1 MQVPLKNM
9 AGETVGEVE
18 LQDEIFAVA
27 ANEVVMHQALIR
39 QLASGRRGTAST
51 KGRSEVR
58 GGGRKPWKQK
68 GTGRARHGS
77 IRSPIWR
84 GGGIAHGPKPRSFD
98 QKMPRKMRR
107 LALRSALSVKAAQEQ
122 IVVLK
127 ALEMDRPRTKEMVS
141 LLERLSVPSSALVLL
156 PEKNE
161 TVERSAANLSDVTT
175 LQASYLNV
183 RDLLGHEHLVISQP
197 ALATIETILGS
208 K

>member
-9 AGETVGEVE
+9 AGETVGEVW

-39 QLASGRRGTAST
+39 QLAGGRRGSAST

-84 GGGIAHGPKPRSFD
+84 GGGIVHGPKPRSYA

-122 IVVLK
+122 IVVLEV
-127 ALEMDRPRTKEMVS
+127 LEMDRPRTQEMVS

-156 PEKNE
+156 SEKNE

-197 ALATIETILGS
+197 ALATIETILES
-208 K
+208 Q